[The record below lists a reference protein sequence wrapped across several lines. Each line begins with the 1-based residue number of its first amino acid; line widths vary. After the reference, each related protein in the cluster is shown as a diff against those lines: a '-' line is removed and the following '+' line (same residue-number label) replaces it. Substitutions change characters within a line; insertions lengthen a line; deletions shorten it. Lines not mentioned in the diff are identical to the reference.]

1 MSAPYPS
8 VLKATSSKNTNL
20 ARVQDRIIITKF
32 SDTVSF
38 DREKKIRVF
47 DHFQVSTTYMP
58 PKAKLC

>member
-38 DREKKIRVF
+38 DREKK
-47 DHFQVSTTYMP
+47 
-58 PKAKLC
+58 